1 MPPLSVLLMESNPW
15 LQTRLQDRLSELPSI
30 GPVFCADSFASGLQL
45 LRERNP
51 DILILDSSMTNHL
64 GLELLSTALRPKFLR
79 EIIVLTNNSEDYY
92 KEYCSKLGIHY
103 ILDKSFEI
111 EFLSDIIEEIGQM
124 K

>member
-1 MPPLSVLLMESNPW
+1 MPPLSVLLMESNPGF
-15 LQTRLQDRLSELPSI
+15 RHDYKI
-30 GPVFCADSFASGLQL
+30 GCLNFPPLGLFFAQKVFASGLQL

-92 KEYCSKLGIHY
+92 KEYCTKLGIHY

-111 EFLSDIIEEIGQM
+111 EFLSDIIEQIGQM